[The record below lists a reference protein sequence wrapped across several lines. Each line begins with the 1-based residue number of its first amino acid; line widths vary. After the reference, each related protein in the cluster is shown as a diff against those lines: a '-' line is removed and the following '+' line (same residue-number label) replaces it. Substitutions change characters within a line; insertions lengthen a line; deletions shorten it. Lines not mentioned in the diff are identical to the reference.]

1 MKYLYIV
8 TDIDGVWTDGGMY
21 YDEKGNEFKKF
32 NTRDGMGV
40 ELLNNEGIETI
51 ICTGENSNA
60 VKTRAEK
67 LKIKNVFIG
76 IRNKKEFLSNFFKKN
91 NIDLK
96 TVAYLGDDVNDIDA
110 MNMVELTGCPSDA
123 MKKVKDQVD
132 IVCCKKGG
140 EGVFREFAE
149 LIMDKNNEK

>member
-76 IRNKKEFLSNFFKKN
+76 IRNKKEFLSNFFKK
-91 NIDLK
+91 I
-96 TVAYLGDDVNDIDA
+96 I
-110 MNMVELTGCPSDA
+110 
-123 MKKVKDQVD
+123 
-132 IVCCKKGG
+132 
-140 EGVFREFAE
+140 
-149 LIMDKNNEK
+149 LI

>member
-1 MKYLYIV
+1 M
-8 TDIDGVWTDGGMY
+8 
-21 YDEKGNEFKKF
+21 
-32 NTRDGMGV
+32 
-40 ELLNNEGIETI
+40 
-51 ICTGENSNA
+51 
-60 VKTRAEK
+60 
-67 LKIKNVFIG
+67 
-76 IRNKKEFLSNFFKKN
+76 
-91 NIDLK
+91 
-96 TVAYLGDDVNDIDA
+96 NDIDA